1 MDDKTEV
8 LEAVVK
14 EAVDL
19 VPKQSNPSLWFFFFF
34 FFLKLCLRT
43 ILSVLS
49 FAFWCICFL
58 GLGFLVGLCGI
69 FTLFGIFCCWVWD
82 ELYFKYG
89 FFILFFFYFMD
100 WTFIA
105 GERTNW
111 RGFSDL
117 EMQQRWSH
125 NSGCSGKVGHF
136 WLQQAWREKGTLF
149 CIYIFLL
156 SVCL

>member
-89 FFILFFFYFMD
+89 LFIYLWIELLLQENVPIEEVFLTLRCNKDGLTTVAAQERLAIFGYNKLEEKKVLLFVYIFFFY
-100 WTFIA
+100 
-105 GERTNW
+105 
-111 RGFSDL
+111 
-117 EMQQRWSH
+117 
-125 NSGCSGKVGHF
+125 
-136 WLQQAWREKGTLF
+136 LF
-149 CIYIFLL
+149 VYK
-156 SVCL
+156 